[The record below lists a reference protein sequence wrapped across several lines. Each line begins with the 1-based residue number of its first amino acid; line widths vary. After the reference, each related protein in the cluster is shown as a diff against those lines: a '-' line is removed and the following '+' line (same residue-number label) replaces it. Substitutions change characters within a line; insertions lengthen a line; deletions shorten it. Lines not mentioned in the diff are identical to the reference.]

1 MLISL
6 TSMYSPAI
14 TASLKEII
22 SFYNPFTSDSRKS
35 SLSSVAGCKVQTSD
49 AALNG
54 LQTSRPDMSE

>member
-6 TSMYSPAI
+6 TSIYSSAI
-14 TASLKEII
+14 TVPLKAVII
-22 SFYNPFTSDSRKS
+22 FYNPFTSDGYKS
-35 SLSSVAGCKVQTSD
+35 SLSSVEDCKVQTSD

>member
-6 TSMYSPAI
+6 TSIYSHGI
-14 TASLKEII
+14 TVPLKQIM
-22 SFYNPFTSDSRKS
+22 SFYNPFTWRCRKS
-35 SLSSVAGCKVQTSD
+35 SLSSVDGCKVQTSD

>member
-6 TSMYSPAI
+6 TSIYSPVI
-14 TASLKEII
+14 TVPLKTIM
-22 SFYNPFTSDSRKS
+22 SFYNTFTSDGRKS
-35 SLSSVAGCKVQTSD
+35 SLSSVVGCKVQTSD